1 MPELHDSTPSWRRYL
16 RFWRSNVP
24 LDVDEEIDFH
34 LQGLI
39 EEYVRSGMTPDE
51 ARRAASL
58 RFGDRNRIAGAMR
71 ALAQQRDRTV
81 RRTEWLDALSRDVK
95 YALRQLAKRPTFTL
109 VALTTLALGIGATTA
124 IFSAVNT
131 VLLRPLPVRDLDR
144 VVFIHDNLPTL
155 NLMET
160 PLDPSETL
168 ALIEKKDLFAVAGGV
183 NGRNPVLTG
192 TGEPRRL
199 AGARTIGRFF
209 DVFGVAPHIGRLYRP
224 DESENGRDN
233 VVLLSYDFWREL
245 GADADIVG
253 GTVILNGGA
262 HEVVGVMQPGFR
274 YPRGVQV
281 WTPYPITPETRVNR
295 GRLVMTT
302 VARLQP
308 GIGPERLQAGL
319 DAHAKEAHP
328 SATSFFMSSRGFVD
342 GYAGELR
349 STLLVLLAAV
359 GFVLLIACA
368 NVASLQ
374 LVHGTART
382 REMAVRAALGAGR
395 GTIVRQLLVENLV
408 ISIGGGVLGLA
419 VGMLILR
426 LLAGAGAAHLPA
438 LETVRFDRVV
448 LGFAA
453 IATIASGLLFGSMPA
468 WRAGRVDLQEGLKE
482 GARNSI
488 GARKNRLL
496 QTGVVV
502 QVALTLVLLLGSAL
516 MIRSLRELLSQNP
529 GFRPENVHTMRI
541 AITGERS
548 RPALLTVFYDDLMGR
563 LRTAP
568 GIEAAGMVS
577 ELPFS
582 GSNDSSP
589 FRIFGHESDPNG
601 PALHANL
608 HTIGG
613 DYFRSMGIP
622 LIRGRTFDGR
632 DVKTSENVAIID
644 EQLAKQFFGTED
656 PIGRRI
662 NQGMDATIVGIVGTV
677 SQGELGERPK
687 ATIYYP
693 YSQHDW
699 YGATYLTIRSTQ
711 PLANTLATVGSA
723 VRAIDANVPIFEP
736 RALEER
742 IGASLAPRRL
752 AMAVLSGLAA
762 LSLALAIFG
771 LYGVISYSVSQRRS
785 EFGIRL
791 ALGAQPSQVRSMVIR
806 QGLVLA
812 AIGIVAG
819 LLIASGVTRA
829 LEKLIFGV
837 SPRDPLSFVG
847 VALVLSAVAL
857 LASYLPARRA
867 TRVSPVEALKG

>member
-1 MPELHDSTPSWRRYL
+1 
-16 RFWRSNVP
+16 
-24 LDVDEEIDFH
+24 
-34 LQGLI
+34 
-39 EEYVRSGMTPDE
+39 
-51 ARRAASL
+51 
-58 RFGDRNRIAGAMR
+58 
-71 ALAQQRDRTV
+71 
-81 RRTEWLDALSRDVK
+81 
-95 YALRQLAKRPTFTL
+95 
-109 VALTTLALGIGATTA
+109 
-124 IFSAVNT
+124 
-131 VLLRPLPVRDLDR
+131 
-144 VVFIHDNLPTL
+144 
-155 NLMET
+155 
-160 PLDPSETL
+160 
-168 ALIEKKDLFAVAGGV
+168 
-183 NGRNPVLTG
+183 
-192 TGEPRRL
+192 
-199 AGARTIGRFF
+199 
-209 DVFGVAPHIGRLYRP
+209 
-224 DESENGRDN
+224 
-233 VVLLSYDFWREL
+233 
-245 GADADIVG
+245 
-253 GTVILNGGA
+253 
-262 HEVVGVMQPGFR
+262 
-274 YPRGVQV
+274 
-281 WTPYPITPETRVNR
+281 
-295 GRLVMTT
+295 
-302 VARLQP
+302 
-308 GIGPERLQAGL
+308 
-319 DAHAKEAHP
+319 
-328 SATSFFMSSRGFVD
+328 MSHRGFVD
-342 GYAGELR
+342 EYAGELR
-349 STLLVLLAAV
+349 PTLLVLLAAV

-408 ISIGGGVLGLA
+408 ISIGGGALGLA

-426 LLAGAGAAHLPA
+426 LLAGAGATHLPA
-438 LETVRFDRVV
+438 LETVRFDRIV

-453 IATIASGLLFGSMPA
+453 IATVASGLLFGSMPA

-482 GARNSI
+482 GARNSL
-488 GARKNRLL
+488 GARKNRML

-548 RPALLTVFYDDLMGR
+548 RPALLTVFYDDLMER

-589 FRIFGHESDPNG
+589 FRIIGSESDPNG

-613 DYFRSMGIP
+613 HYFRSMGIP
-622 LIRGRTFDGR
+622 LIRGRAFDGR

-644 EQLAKQFFGTED
+644 EQLAKQFFGNED

-662 NQGMDATIVGIVGTV
+662 TQGMDATIVGIVGTV

-699 YGATYLTIRSTQ
+699 YGTTYLTIRSTQ

-742 IGASLAPRRL
+742 IDASLAPRRL

-762 LSLALAIFG
+762 VSLALAIFG

-791 ALGAQPSQVRSMVIR
+791 ALGAQSSQVRSMVIR

-847 VALVLSAVAL
+847 VALVLSAVAV

-867 TRVSPVEALKG
+867 TRVSPVEALKT